1 MKKQLTL
8 ALFIAAL
15 LGILS
20 IGCNRTN
27 EEYTCNPS
35 CERGGKLLFGK
46 YNGSPIEWYIMSND
60 TVNRRFMLL
69 AMDPLEQ
76 RAFHEELA
84 PVTWERSTIR
94 SWLNGYGPREND
106 LEIDYTSDSFISQ
119 AFTRKEKAWI
129 HKTTVVN
136 NGNSDLGMGG
146 TPTKDYV
153 FLLNKN
159 ELVEFIPE
167 TAQAWPGHTW
177 PGHIGGYEGTKLC
190 TKIRCKK
197 HWWLRDSTDE
207 RVPIEGEVMNAHFY
221 GARYVNSVGAVGY
234 VKFPVLS
241 TPVNGLNYYNDGTH
255 RENCPYVRPA
265 LWMNY

>member
-1 MKKQLTL
+1 MKKQLTHV
-8 ALFIAAL
+8 LFIAAL

-35 CERGGKLLFGK
+35 CEKGGKLLFGK

-60 TVNRRFMLL
+60 TANRRFALL

-76 RAFHEELA
+76 RAFNEELA

-94 SWLNGYGPREND
+94 SWLNGYGPSEND

-136 NGNSDLGMGG
+136 NGNSDLGKGG

-167 TAQAWPGHTW
+167 TAQGWPGHHNFS
-177 PGHIGGYEGTKLC
+177 GEEATKLC
-190 TKIRCKK
+190 TKIRCK
-197 HWWLRDSTDE
+197 HSWWLRESTDA

-221 GARYVNSVGAVGY
+221 GARYVNSIGAVGY
-234 VKFPVLS
+234 VKNPVLS
-241 TPVNGLNYYNDGTH
+241 LPVDGLYYRNDGTH
-255 RENCPYVRPA
+255 SESKLYVRPA